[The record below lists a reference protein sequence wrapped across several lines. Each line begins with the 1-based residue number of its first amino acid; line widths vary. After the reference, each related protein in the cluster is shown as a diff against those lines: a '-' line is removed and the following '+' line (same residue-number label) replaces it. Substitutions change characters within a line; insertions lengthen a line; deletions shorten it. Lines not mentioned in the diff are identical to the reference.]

1 MRWTV
6 IAKELQVLAKKKS
19 VKVYD
24 VEVSRQKQA
33 TMVISNNLIV
43 VIVFLFFFQKAILAY
58 NQKYKALWSFDAL
71 STFVRVSILVH
82 IHFNILMQLKKISTF
97 FSFSV
102 FQKQKTTLTHF
113 FQRLLI

>member
-43 VIVFLFFFQKAILAY
+43 VIVFLFF
-58 NQKYKALWSFDAL
+58 SE
-71 STFVRVSILVH
+71 SHPCV
-82 IHFNILMQLKKISTF
+82 
-97 FSFSV
+97 
-102 FQKQKTTLTHF
+102 
-113 FQRLLI
+113 